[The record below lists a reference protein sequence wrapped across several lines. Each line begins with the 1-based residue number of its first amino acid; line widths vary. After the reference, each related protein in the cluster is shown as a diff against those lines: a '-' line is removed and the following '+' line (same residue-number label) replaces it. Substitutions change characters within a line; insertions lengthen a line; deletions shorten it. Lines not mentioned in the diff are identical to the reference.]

1 MKGIDDVLVRLARC
15 CNPVPGDDI
24 VGYVTRGRGATVHRQ
39 DCPNILRLREK
50 ERLVKV
56 AWGEQKRVYPVAVR
70 VKAYD
75 RDGLARDVS
84 NLVANENIN
93 MGLVQAGINH
103 EAKMNMAVLDLV
115 LEVKDVDQLTR
126 VLTRIEALPNVM
138 EAHRIK
144 PG

>member
-1 MKGIDDVLVRLARC
+1 
-15 CNPVPGDDI
+15 
-24 VGYVTRGRGATVHRQ
+24 
-39 DCPNILRLREK
+39 
-50 ERLVKV
+50 
-56 AWGEQKRVYPVAVR
+56 
-70 VKAYD
+70 
-75 RDGLARDVS
+75 
-84 NLVANENIN
+84 

-103 EAKMNMAVLDLV
+103 EAKMSMAVLDLV